1 VSIANRSEKDR
12 RAILKQV
19 NALAWLLDNSIP
31 VPFVNYRIG
40 VDALIGLVPGIGDMA
55 GLLVSSY
62 IVLQAARLGV
72 PRATLMRMVINVA
85 LEGAVGVVPLVG
97 DLFDATFK
105 ANARNVQLLN
115 DALADTK
122 FGRNAAKDAD
132 RGFVLVVVGALV
144 GTLALIGAV
153 GVAIFSWVMSLFR

>member
-1 VSIANRSEKDR
+1 MVNRNEKSR

-55 GLLVSSY
+55 GLLLSSY

-85 LEGAVGVVPLVG
+85 LEGVVGVVPLVG

-115 DALADTK
+115 SALAETK

-144 GTLALIGAV
+144 GILALIGAM

>member
-1 VSIANRSEKDR
+1 MVNRNEKSR
-12 RAILKQV
+12 RAILKQL

-31 VPFVNYRIG
+31 LPFINYRIG
-40 VDALIGLVPGIGDMA
+40 VDAVIGLVPGIGDMA
-55 GLLVSSY
+55 GLLISSY

-72 PRATLMRMVINVA
+72 PRATLTRMVINIA
-85 LEGAVGVVPLVG
+85 LEGAVGIVPLVG

-115 DALADTK
+115 EAVVDAKL
-122 FGRNAAKDAD
+122 GRNAAKNAD
-132 RGFVLVVVGALV
+132 RGFVLLVFGALV

-153 GVAIFSWVMSLFR
+153 GVAIFSWIMSLFR